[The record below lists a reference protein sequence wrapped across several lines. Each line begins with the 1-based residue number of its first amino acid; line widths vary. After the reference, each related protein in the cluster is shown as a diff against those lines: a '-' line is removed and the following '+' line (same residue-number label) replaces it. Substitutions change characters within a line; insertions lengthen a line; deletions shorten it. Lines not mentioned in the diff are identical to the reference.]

1 MFLEN
6 FALHYIAEK
15 AQMKIC
21 KHIRSHECALDF
33 FQEGLNV
40 SSDIKRLVY
49 SSRIQFA
56 IIIQTSFIQTILQ

>member
-21 KHIRSHECALDF
+21 KHIRIHECTLNF
-33 FQEGLNV
+33 FMKGKMSHV
-40 SSDIKRLVY
+40 TSKD
-49 SSRIQFA
+49 
-56 IIIQTSFIQTILQ
+56 SFIQVGYNLL